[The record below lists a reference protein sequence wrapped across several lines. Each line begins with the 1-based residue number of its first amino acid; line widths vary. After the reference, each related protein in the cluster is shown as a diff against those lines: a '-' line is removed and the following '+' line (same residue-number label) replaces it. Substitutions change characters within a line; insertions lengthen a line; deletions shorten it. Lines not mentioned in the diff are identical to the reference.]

1 MNKRKALVHIKSL
14 MKARG
19 LETPAPQKD
28 KKPALDPV
36 EALHHIKTLS
46 RAAQDSIDMAIV
58 QQHLKM
64 IQAIVEKALPM
75 RK

>member
-19 LETPAPQKD
+19 LETPSPQND
-28 KKPALDPV
+28 KEPLDPV

-46 RAAQDSIDMAIV
+46 RAAQDSNDMATV

>member
-19 LETPAPQKD
+19 LETPSPD
-28 KKPALDPV
+28 KAKEPPLDPV
-36 EALHHIKTLS
+36 EALQHIKTLS
-46 RAAQDSIDMAIV
+46 RAAQDSTDMDIV

-64 IQAIVEKALPM
+64 ILTVLDKSLP
-75 RK
+75 KK

>member
-1 MNKRKALVHIKSL
+1 VPVP
-14 MKARG
+14 
-19 LETPAPQKD
+19 ETSSPQKD

-36 EALHHIKTLS
+36 EASHHNKTHS

-64 IQAIVEKALPM
+64 IQAMVEKMLPAEIKPS
-75 RK
+75 RSGVEFASKRVG